1 MLIGA
6 FFTSFLVLQFVWLYW
21 RINRE
26 IKKPIILILD
36 SEDGS
41 SERQVIIDC
50 SRLSD

>member
-26 IKKPIILILD
+26 IKKPITLILD
-36 SEDGS
+36 SEDGIT
-41 SERQVIIDC
+41 ERQVMREL